1 VAVIA
6 TAIVELIPSLRG
18 GGAEIRKQLGGVKA
32 GEEAGRDVGVGL
44 SSSIAAAG
52 DEIGV
57 GFADRLRE
65 AGGTGGAEGGRAA
78 GAGLRLG
85 ILGGTDEAAPEMRSR
100 LRLAGAEAG
109 REAGEEAG
117 LGLRERFLESVKDLA
132 APLLAFFAADKIGEF
147 FKSAVEAGETAEST
161 GKIIDIQ
168 LRNTGKSAGVSQ
180 KLLDS
185 LTTSIGTSA
194 GQSREQVE
202 LAESALLKFSAI
214 KNTPG
219 SGDDIFT
226 RATKDSADLAAVM
239 HTSLPDAAATL
250 GKALDGNST
259 GLTRLARAGIVFST
273 AQTAQIKKLEANGHT
288 VEAQRII
295 LGKFEK
301 QQGGAAAA
309 SVTASQRFGAATANL
324 KQAIGTQLLP
334 IVDNLVAKFE
344 TKMIPVLD
352 RLPGLFHKAVVGLTP
367 LGHEIE
373 TGFGKAWDYLVR
385 GFEIAR
391 PIIET
396 VFGYLKAHR
405 SDIEA
410 IAKPLLAIGG
420 AIYVANKA
428 LGKLKEVGKALA
440 AAFEVD
446 PVILAL
452 TLIGVGL
459 YEAYKH
465 SAQFRTEVKAL
476 WAEAEPGLERLGR
489 TAEKVFGELMV
500 DVGRFWVWVKPYLIE
515 FGNYLVDVVAPAVAR
530 FAVKVGHG
538 FMDVER
544 AAVRLWDYVEPYLE
558 RFGEYVLH
566 TVLPA
571 VEKFGREAGHVF
583 ADIGRFV
590 KEAWD
595 KVIHPTLSAIWG
607 FIKGD
612 LVPIFEMIGKVVG
625 FEMRLV
631 WWAIKTAW
639 GIAEPIFDLWY
650 HVLKIVLPPAFAALG
665 WAFKEVWD
673 HVLKPIF
680 EGIATIFSKL
690 IVPAFKVGI
699 AAIKLLWAGLKLVLG
714 PPIKFFV
721 NTILDDGLIK
731 GYNKI
736 AGLLHSKKMDPITLP
751 PGFANGGEIMGPG
764 TSMSDSVPIMASAGE
779 FMVNAGAYAANRQLV
794 QGINS
799 GKAAIGGGDTYV
811 RVFLGTREL
820 TDLVRVEVDS
830 ASSAVTNRQRYRAA
844 VA

>member
-180 KLLDS
+180 KLLDG

-219 SGDDIFT
+219 TGDDIFT

-595 KVIHPTLSAIWG
+595 KVIHPVLSALWE
-607 FIKGD
+607 FIERY
-612 LVPIFEMIGKVVG
+612 VIPVIERIGTIVEKA
-625 FEMRLV
+625 FKLAV
-631 WWAIKTAW
+631 WWIRTLW
-639 GIAEPIFDLWY
+639 DIARPVFDLIVK
-650 HVLKIVLPPAFAALG
+650 VLSIILPPILRKFG
-665 WAFKEVWD
+665 EGFKRLWD
-673 HVLKPIF
+673 DELHPVFKAIS
-680 EGIATIFSKL
+680 TIFSDL
-690 IVPAFKVGI
+690 IVPAFKVGLK
-699 AAIKLLWAGLKLVLG
+699 AISLLWSGLTAILK
-714 PPIKFFV
+714 PPIKFFIQTV
-721 NTILDDGLIK
+721 LDDGVIK
-731 GYNKI
+731 WFNDVAGRLHTRKI
-736 AGLLHSKKMDPITLP
+736 APIALP
-751 PGFANGGEIMGPG
+751 PGFANGGLISGPG
-764 TSMSDSVPIMASAGE
+764 GPRDDAIPLLGSNGE
-779 FMVNAGAYAANRQLV
+779 FMVNARDTARNLPQL
-794 QGINS
+794 QAMNS
-799 GKAAIGGGDTYV
+799 GQSISGGDTHV

-830 ASSAVTNRQRYRAA
+830 ASSAVTTRQRYRAA